1 MGGNNRTIQVLFAS
15 SEADPFYKVGGL
27 GDYAGSLP
35 IALKKYFAHKN
46 NDLDIRVVLPL
57 HDLNTVSSFS
67 LKKTM
72 NLVIPGQTTDN
83 ICDVYAKDFG
93 GIPHYFI
100 RQVFPQPESEAVYG
114 HDQYQTAYKF
124 ALFSIAVLRL
134 IKELQWAPDIIHTND
149 WHTALINYLVWSDPT
164 PIGMNPGT
172 LLTIHNMPYMG
183 YGSEP
188 VYNEFSI
195 KPVPEKSFPKWAQN
209 LPLPMGIASADRI
222 VAVSPS
228 YARELTT
235 NYFAYGLEN
244 YFLSRPEKL
253 SGIINGIDYEN
264 WDPISDPAITH
275 PFSVDNLSTRK
286 KNKED
291 LFHQIGFENE
301 LDQPLLIVISR
312 LENQKGID
320 LILDA
325 LAETAEL
332 NWKAVIL
339 GSGHHGYEYAFKAL
353 EHALPKKV
361 HTRLK
366 YDPTFARK
374 LYASGDMI
382 LMPSLYEPCG
392 LSQMIA
398 MRYGCVPIAHA
409 VGGLKDSI
417 AITPEDARTGFLF
430 NNASKEPFI
439 ACLKKALNVF
449 DDPTHWMQIQ
459 KNGMH
464 TDFSW
469 LKSAASYAE
478 IYRQIIAEKNK

>member
-1 MGGNNRTIQVLFAS
+1 MGRNNRTIQVLFAS

-35 IALKKYFAHKN
+35 IALKKYFAQN
-46 NDLDIRVVLPL
+46 NKDLDIRVVLPL
-57 HDLNTVSSFS
+57 HDLETVPSFM

-72 NLVIPGQTTDN
+72 SLVIAGQTTEN
-83 ICDVYAKDFG
+83 ICDIYEKDLG
-93 GIPHYFI
+93 GILYYFI

-149 WHTALINYLVWSDPT
+149 WHTSLINYLVWSDPT
-164 PIGMNPGT
+164 PSRMKPGT

-188 VYNEFSI
+188 VYNEFGI

-209 LPLPMGIASADRI
+209 LPLPMGIVSADRI

-244 YFLSRPEKL
+244 YFLAHSKKL
-253 SGIINGIDYEN
+253 SGIINGIDYET
-264 WDPISDPAITH
+264 WDPASDPAIPH
-275 PFSVDNLSTRK
+275 PFSADALRARK

-291 LFHQIGFENE
+291 LFHQIGFDNE
-301 LDQPLLIVISR
+301 IDHPLLIVISR

-332 NWKAVIL
+332 DWKAVIL

-353 EHALPKKV
+353 EHTLPKKV
-361 HTRLK
+361 YTRLE

-417 AITPEDARTGFLF
+417 VTTPEVTRTGFLF
-430 NNASKEPFI
+430 DNASKEPFI
-439 ACLKKALNVF
+439 ACLKKALKVF
-449 DDPTHWMQIQ
+449 NDPIQWKQIQ
-459 KNGMH
+459 MNGMR

-469 LKSAASYAE
+469 IKSAASYAG
-478 IYRQIIAEKNK
+478 IYRQIIAEKSK